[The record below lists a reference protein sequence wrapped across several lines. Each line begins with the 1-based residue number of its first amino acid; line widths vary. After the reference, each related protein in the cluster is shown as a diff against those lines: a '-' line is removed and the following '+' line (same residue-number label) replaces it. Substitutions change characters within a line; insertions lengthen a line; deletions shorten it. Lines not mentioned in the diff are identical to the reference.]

1 MQKRELSKFL
11 LYLIIL
17 EVEGHLCTP
26 AKLLPRGITCDGEG
40 ATSLRLPHV
49 LLIIVVLGGHN
60 YPLSDK
66 VGRVETDTELANHGH
81 ISTSSEGLHELLG
94 PGPGDGPQVVDEVG
108 LGHADAAVDDGE
120 SVGGLVRDKVDE
132 QLRLRIQL
140 ALVREAL
147 EPDLVQCLQNSK
159 QNTNQ
164 LRLQRNRI
172 KRLELANRT
181 DLDRYRKARTSSHNA
196 QIKPH
201 HLAMLRSNQKDT

>member
-1 MQKRELSKFL
+1 MQKHELSKFL

-26 AKLLPRGITCDGEG
+26 AKLLPRGITCDSEG
-40 ATSLRLPHV
+40 ATSLRLPNV

-66 VGRVETDTELANHGH
+66 VCRVETDTELSNHGH

-120 SVGGLVRDKVDE
+120 GVRGLVWDNVDE
-132 QLRLRIQL
+132 QLRLRIEL
-140 ALVREAL
+140 ALVSEAL
-147 EPDLVQCLQNSK
+147 EPDLVQCLQKSHKKNSTK
-159 QNTNQ
+159 VRAQNQTSETVLTAYKA
-164 LRLQRNRI
+164 LRCTDSDWLP
-172 KRLELANRT
+172 KRLHISQCVIT
-181 DLDRYRKARTSSHNA
+181 
-196 QIKPH
+196 P
-201 HLAMLRSNQKDT
+201 